1 MGEAFMTVFGNPWVV
16 FFGLCFLCAMAI
28 ILLFVYMPRAEENLR
43 LRRII
48 KAQHDRI
55 VELSEGSS
63 KAEIDHK
70 NKIDEMKNEYIADIG
85 ELTSELAATQGRA
98 AQNAHRA
105 DQIARAA
112 QKGTAA

>member
-1 MGEAFMTVFGNPWVV
+1 MREAFEETFANPWFV
-16 FFGLCFLCAMAI
+16 FISMFFLIALSVA
-28 ILLFVYMPRAEENLR
+28 LLLIYMPRMEEVLR

-48 KAQHDRI
+48 KAQHARI
-55 VELSEGSS
+55 VELSEGSTR
-63 KAEIDHK
+63 AEIDHK
-70 NKIDEMKNEYIADIG
+70 TKLDAMKGEYLSDIG

>member
-1 MGEAFMTVFGNPWVV
+1 MNEAFLKVFGNPWVTFAGLV
-16 FFGLCFLCAMAI
+16 FICAMAI
-28 ILLFVYMPRAEENLR
+28 ILLFVYMPRMDELLR

-48 KAQHDRI
+48 DRQRKRI
-55 VELSEGSS
+55 KELSEGSTR
-63 KAEIDHK
+63 AEIDHETK
-70 NKIDEMKNEYIADIG
+70 LDAMKGEYLSDIG